1 MSLAHAIEF
10 LKRLN
15 GRILFAAT
23 VALLVA
29 GCSTGQK
36 PTATEGPGPQTGTTA
51 PTSASSDTRISP
63 EEVNLSDVHLFKGDT
78 PNTFRVEGKVQNN
91 SAKLTLT
98 EISLE
103 MAMQDC
109 LDTGLCNVI
118 AQDTAKIPTKIAPG
132 QTAAFETA
140 ANFKD
145 MPKAQGT
152 LGWHY
157 SVVDAKSTP

>member
-1 MSLAHAIEF
+1 MTPMSFGKMIEWLARY
-10 LKRLN
+10 K
-15 GRILFAAT
+15 GRVLFTAL

-29 GCSTGQK
+29 ACSTGQK
-36 PTATEGPGPQTGTTA
+36 QTATESAGASPSATA
-51 PTSASSDTRISP
+51 EKITPDDVSVS
-63 EEVNLSDVHLFKGDT
+63 EVHLFKGDT
-78 PNTFRVEGKVQNN
+78 PNSFRVEGNVQNN
-91 SAKLTLT
+91 SAKMTLT

-109 LDTGLCNVI
+109 LDTGVCNVI
-118 AQDTAKIPTKIAPG
+118 AQDTAKISTNVAPG
-132 QTAAFETA
+132 QTAAFETV

-145 MPKAQGT
+145 MPKPQGT